1 MSLQLFR
8 PFYAL
13 LWVIGLPVVLVYLW
27 RRGRRDPLYALH
39 LAERFGRVSP
49 RIAPGALWVH
59 AVSLG
64 ELRAASPLIRALLDR
79 GEGVIVTTFT
89 PAGRRE
95 GERLFGA
102 EIAAGRL
109 HLTWQPFD
117 AAFALRPFLRR
128 LRPRACLMVEI
139 DYWPGMI
146 LECGRAGV
154 PVMPAN
160 AQYPAATFARDGARR
175 RWRMQAIGACDAAL
189 AKSTLHAARFRQAGV
204 AWVEVTGE
212 WRFDLP
218 RPEAQIAAGRA
229 ARGWFAPGRGPVVVL
244 ASSVA
249 GEDATYLAA
258 FAALREALARRGH
271 PLRVVWVPRRPERFD
286 AVAGMA
292 AAAGFTVVRRSAVLG
307 PEFAPLGPSPG
318 AEVLLGDSLGE
329 MFAYLAMA
337 DRAVVGGGFV
347 PAGAHNIIEPLS
359 LGLPVLTGPATWTN
373 EYPQT
378 EAEAAGV
385 ARAVPD
391 AAALAAALA
400 DPVPAP
406 PGAIAAFLADHA
418 GATARTLA
426 ALDRIAP
433 PPGVRPS

>member
-1 MSLQLFR
+1 MRLALFR
-8 PFYAL
+8 PLYAA
-13 LWVIGLPVVLVYLW
+13 LWVVALPLVLAYLW
-27 RRGRRDPLYALH
+27 WRGRRDALYRAH
-39 LAERFGRVSP
+39 LAERFGRGRGRV
-49 RIAPGALWVH
+49 APGSVWVH

-64 ELRAASPLIRALLDR
+64 ELRGASPLIRALLDR
-79 GEGVIVTTFT
+79 GEGVTVTTFT

-109 HLTWQPFD
+109 DLVWQPFD
-117 AAFALRPFLRR
+117 AGWALRPFLRAR
-128 LRPRACLMVEI
+128 APRACLMVEI

-146 LECGRAGV
+146 LQCRRAGV
-154 PVMPAN
+154 PVMPVN
-160 AQYPAATFARDGARR
+160 AQYPAVSFAADSTRR
-175 RWRMQAIGACDAAL
+175 RWRREVIGLCPAAL
-189 AKSTLHAARFRQAGV
+189 TKSGLHAERFRQAGV
-204 AWVEVTGE
+204 AAVEVTGE
-212 WRFDLP
+212 MRFDLA
-218 RPEAQIAAGRA
+218 RPEDQIAAGRA
-229 ARGWFAPGRGPVVVL
+229 ARGWFAPQGGPVVVL
-244 ASSVA
+244 ASSVG
-249 GEDATYLAA
+249 GEDDTYLAA
-258 FAALREALARRGH
+258 FAALRATLAARGQ
-271 PLRVVWVPRRPERFD
+271 PLRVIWVPRRPERFD
-286 AVAGMA
+286 EVAGRVE
-292 AAAGFTVVRRSAVLG
+292 AAGFSVVRRSAALS
-307 PEFAPLGPSPG
+307 PDFAPLGPPPG

-359 LGLPVLTGPATWTN
+359 LGLPVVTGPHTWTN

-385 ARAVPD
+385 ARSVPD
-391 AAALAAALA
+391 AAALAGVLA
-400 DPVPAP
+400 DTAP
-406 PGAIAAFLADHA
+406 PGAIAAFLADHT